1 MNGSHVTSSS
11 ERSVATL
18 DAAARASL
26 SEGHSSDPIASTV
39 ARTLGDLHRTFDR
52 IVDLGCGSGS
62 VGRKLAGLYRSY
74 VGCDVV
80 RYSGFHESA
89 SVRFQAVDLNQAPF
103 PVETASA
110 DAVVSVETIEHL
122 ENPRALV
129 REMARIARPGGWVLV
144 TTPNQLSLASKL
156 SLVLR
161 NQFQAFRE
169 APGLYPAHITA
180 LVEEDLRRIA
190 RECGLTSIAFRY
202 TDHGRI
208 PFTGA
213 HWPSRWGLRGRSFSD
228 NVVMLAQRP

>member
-1 MNGSHVTSSS
+1 MNGSPVTSTS
-11 ERSVATL
+11 ENSAATL
-18 DAAARASL
+18 DARARASL
-26 SEGHSSDPIASTV
+26 SEGHSSDPVVSTV

-52 IVDLGCGSGS
+52 IVDLGCGAGS
-62 VGRKLAGLYRSY
+62 VSRKLAGLYRSY

-80 RYSGFHESA
+80 RYPGFEESS
-89 SVRFQAVDLNQAPF
+89 SVRFQAVDLNQPPF
-103 PVETASA
+103 SLDAASA
-110 DAVVSVETIEHL
+110 DAVVSIETIEHL
-122 ENPRALV
+122 ENPRALL
-129 REMARIARPGGWVLV
+129 REMTRIARPGGWVLV
-144 TTPNQLSLASKL
+144 TTPNQLSLASKAW
-156 SLVLR
+156 LVCR

-213 HWPSRWGLRGRSFSD
+213 HWPSRWGLRGRTFSD
-228 NVVMLAQRP
+228 NVVMLAQRS